1 MSMKDVVIVGG
12 GPAGCRVAA
21 MMASGFD
28 VTVLEEHRTSGI
40 PVQCAGLITGDVI
53 SLSGVKPDI
62 LNTLYGAEVVLPDGN
77 SILARSDEPKVFA
90 VDRSDLDS
98 KMADQALSKGAEI
111 LYRHKVSDVRLNG
124 GCVETVVSDTFRSRA
139 VVGADGNRSIVS
151 SSFFDNKAKEYLHGA
166 QVDVSYRMERQDLMR
181 INLGSRYAPGFF
193 TWEVPC
199 GDFTRVG
206 LCVPYSE
213 DFPFRYLNRFLDDR
227 GYSDKVIRKY
237 NGRIPLGGCKKMSS
251 DRCMLVGDAACQVKP
266 VSAGGLYPGLT
277 AAGMLSE
284 VLSDSLMKD
293 DLSSSSLKRYDR
305 LCKKKFR
312 REFTTGSILR
322 RLLLRMS
329 DDDLNAAG
337 MYANRESVRSVLDSI
352 SLDAPSAIMGKV
364 MRNPVNV
371 ITAIPLLMRC
381 LF

>member
-21 MMASGFD
+21 MMASRFD

-40 PVQCAGLITGDVI
+40 PVQCAGLITSDVI

-98 KMADQALSKGAEI
+98 KMADHALSKGAEI
-111 LYRHKVSDVRLNG
+111 LYGHKVSDVRLNG

-151 SSFFDNKAKEYLHGA
+151 SRFFDNKAKEYLHGA

-237 NGRIPLGGCKKMSS
+237 NGRIPLGGCKKISS

-284 VLSDSLMKD
+284 VLSDSLMRD
-293 DLSSSSLKRYDR
+293 DLSFSSLKRYDR
-305 LCKKKFR
+305 LCRKKFR

-352 SLDAPSAIMGKV
+352 SLDTPSAIMGKV